1 MSFALLCLE
10 EVRGEQHAEEGLVGY
25 LNDPV
30 HVLVLGA
37 KHVCQ
42 ALNLGSIL
50 NMCSDRSNQP
60 TDQPTNQPTTYG
72 QRGS

>member
-42 ALNLGSIL
+42 ALNLGS
-50 NMCSDRSNQP
+50 
-60 TDQPTNQPTTYG
+60 T
-72 QRGS
+72 